1 MLKKGGRHHLV
12 KQKGGQVSPERT
24 VERSKESCRQID
36 RDAGRKKEGAPDA
49 GPRLSTWSAREGKSR
64 GVSDVPLAARHKVS
78 YVGPVRA
85 SYAVWLAEYPEPR

>member
-1 MLKKGGRHHLV
+1 MGGRHHLV
-12 KQKGGQVSPERT
+12 KHKGGQVSPERT

-36 RDAGRKKEGAPDA
+36 RDAGRKKEGAPEA
-49 GPRLSTWSAREGKSR
+49 GPRLSTWSAREGESR

-78 YVGPVRA
+78 YVCPVRA